1 MGGLIN
7 YLPTIKYSVRP
18 GNIDCN
24 YTMHARTP
32 WCFYTDVHGHSLW
45 LNVLTSLAIGEAIC
59 VILKTKI
66 YG

>member
-7 YLPTIKYSVRP
+7 YVPTIKYSARP
-18 GNIDCN
+18 GNIDCT
-24 YTMHARTP
+24 YTVHVRTP
-32 WCFYTDVHGHSLW
+32 WCFYNDVHV
-45 LNVLTSLAIGEAIC
+45 NVLTSLAIGEAIC